1 MSTHPAPLS
10 GVIRHYR
17 ARWCRAR
24 ERLAGLCRRATGRFA
39 AASSP
44 ETSLSAALAPWRR
57 LGWAIVMAGLG
68 GALLWAATA
77 PLDGA
82 AVASGVVAVESKR
95 KTIQHLEGG
104 IIREIVAAEGA
115 RVAAGDV
122 LIRFDGTQPRATLAL
137 LHGRLAAAL
146 ALRARLVAERDGRD
160 EIDFPDELMAQASD
174 PAIARIM
181 VGEVDVMNARRSRIQ
196 GQESVLRE
204 RIDKQHQEIAGLRAK
219 IAASRQQ
226 LALLDEEIGPH
237 EEMAARGVISRSS
250 LLALK
255 GKRADLVGSIG
266 DYQAQ
271 IARAEDGI
279 SEVQLQLKMPRT
291 TDHNQVTEDLQTVQA
306 DIADLRDKIGAAEDV
321 LRRTEVVAPVSGTVV
336 DLQVHTEGGV
346 VQPGQR
352 LLDVVPDRDR
362 LVVDVRVDP
371 RDIDVVYPGMPA
383 QVRLTAFN
391 ARTTPTVPGTLNAV
405 SADRMSDEVT
415 GAPYFSAQVVLDEAR
430 SALDPRRLKAG
441 MQAEV
446 FLVTSERSALD
457 YLVEPLIRS
466 FNRAGREQ

>member
-1 MSTHPAPLS
+1 MNTLTQPL
-10 GVIRHYR
+10 
-17 ARWCRAR
+17 
-24 ERLAGLCRRATGRFA
+24 
-39 AASSP
+39 
-44 ETSLSAALAPWRR
+44 R
-57 LGWAIVMAGLG
+57 LGWRRARVWFDRGRDAGSRVFASHADDASLSGALASWRRIGWAIIGIGLG
-68 GALLWAATA
+68 GALLWSTTA
-77 PLDGA
+77 RLDGA

-115 RVAAGDV
+115 RVAAGEV
-122 LIRFDGTQPRATLAL
+122 LVRFDDTQPRATLAL
-137 LHGRLAAAL
+137 LRGRLAAAM
-146 ALRARLVAERDGRD
+146 ALRARLVAERDGATA
-160 EIDFPDELMAQASD
+160 IVFPEELITQAGN
-174 PAIARIM
+174 PVIARIM
-181 VGEVDVMNARRSRIQ
+181 TGEVDVMKARRSRIH

-204 RIDKQHQEIAGLRAK
+204 RIDKQRQEIAGLRAK

-226 LALLDEEIGPH
+226 LALVDEEIGPH
-237 EEMAARGVISRSS
+237 EEMVARGVISRSS

-266 DYQAQ
+266 DFRAQ

-279 SEVQLQLKMPRT
+279 SEVQLQLKMPQT
-291 TDHNQVTEDLQTVQA
+291 TDHNQVTEDLQKVQA
-306 DIADLRDKIGAAEDV
+306 DIADLRDKIGAAEDI
-321 LRRTEVVAPVSGTVV
+321 LRRTDVLAPVSGTVV
-336 DLQVHTEGGV
+336 DLQVHTRGGV

-391 ARTTPTVPGTLNAV
+391 ARTTPTVPGTVHAV
-405 SADRMSDEVT
+405 SADRMSDAAT
-415 GAPYFSAQVVLDEAR
+415 GAPYFSAQVILDD
-430 SALDPRRLKAG
+430 SGTQLDPRRLKAG

-446 FLVTSERSALD
+446 FLVTSERTALD
-457 YLVEPLIRS
+457 YLIEPMIRS
-466 FNRAGREQ
+466 FARAGREQ